1 MECLHHFVRSCGCLR
16 GNINSIKKNLLKKS
30 NTLMGVIFFIV
41 QTFAIAQ
48 SFHKTVYQSD
58 FLYLNT
64 IAPNSLNIFPNQLI
78 FSPDTM

>member
-1 MECLHHFVRSCGCLR
+1 
-16 GNINSIKKNLLKKS
+16 
-30 NTLMGVIFFIV
+30 MGVIFFIV